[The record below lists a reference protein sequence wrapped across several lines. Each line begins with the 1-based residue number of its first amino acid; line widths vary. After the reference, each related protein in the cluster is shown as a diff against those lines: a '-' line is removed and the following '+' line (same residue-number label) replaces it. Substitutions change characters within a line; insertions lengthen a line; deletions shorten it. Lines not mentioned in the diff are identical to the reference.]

1 MGSQLTGR
9 TMSGRRLLTEQQGRV
24 LVVRFNNPPRNFFDE
39 QMGSGLR
46 ALVREIDKDS
56 SLGAVIFTGNDLF
69 VTHYSVPDLLR
80 GARSAPFQMSYRQ
93 ARVLAAYVRFWERV
107 GWFGGLLR
115 RTPLRD
121 ALTGA
126 QTYRTFRRMN
136 ASEKVFIAA
145 INGVALGMGAIL
157 ALACDLRLMADDQ
170 ATAFGLI
177 ESGISM
183 LAGAGGTQR
192 LTRMVGQSRAAELL
206 LEGRFISP
214 TEAAA
219 VGLVHR
225 VVPRDDLQ
233 AEALALAHRLAGRS
247 PVLNQEIK
255 RMVYDAGSKPFA
267 RAARMEYASTIAT
280 MSTPRATQDMEK
292 YLAELARTASAR
304 RRKACSR
311 SSRPSQRPSVDGS
324 MRWRVTAES
333 FRKSRGIGF
342 RRPLQRSHSRVRPTR
357 YEVSGAILSCA
368 PPAPSVDSR
377 MPATP
382 TSCRRWCTR

>member
-107 GWFGGLLR
+107 GWFDGLLR

-219 VGLVHR
+219 IGLVHR

-280 MSTPRATQDMEK
+280 ISTPRAKQDMEK
-292 YLAELARTASAR
+292 YLAELARHDSPTDR
-304 RRKACSR
+304 QILDVWQKMLDTG
-311 SSRPSQRPSVDGS
+311 PSPDVATRD
-324 MRWRVTAES
+324 
-333 FRKSRGIGF
+333 RGIGTN
-342 RRPLQRSHSRVRPTR
+342 RAQLT
-357 YEVSGAILSCA
+357 
-368 PPAPSVDSR
+368 
-377 MPATP
+377 
-382 TSCRRWCTR
+382 